1 MQKLHRITPKT
12 NRFFICRQQYCTS
25 AGSFY
30 GLNTDWISTE
40 EAGGWRW
47 ACPVCGTPYNA
58 NLSKTGLIP
67 ANHLWHLE
75 DTREVMLA
83 EWPST
88 LEERTINEAA
98 VAMAQHATELRS

>member
-1 MQKLHRITPKT
+1 MQKLHRIMPSTD
-12 NRFFICRQQYCTS
+12 RFFVCRQQWCTP

-47 ACPVCGTPYNA
+47 ACPACGTPYNA
-58 NLSKTGLIP
+58 NLSKKGLIP

-75 DTREVMLA
+75 ATGEVMLA
-83 EWPST
+83 EWPAT
-88 LEERTINEAA
+88 LEELAINEAA
-98 VAMAQHATELRS
+98 VKMAEHATELRS